1 MENPSLESQIIDALG
16 AYSFIFTNS
25 PLEQSKYIK
34 LAEKYDV
41 ETAVEE
47 PVSYTH
53 LTLPTN
59 REV

>member
-1 MENPSLESQIIDALG
+1 MENLLLLESQIIDALG

-25 PLEQSKYIK
+25 PLEQSRYIK

-47 PVSYTH
+47 LFADAVAFE
-53 LTLPTN
+53 LID
-59 REV
+59 

>member
-1 MENPSLESQIIDALG
+1 MENLLLLESQIIDALG

-25 PLEQSKYIK
+25 PLEPSRYIK

-47 PVSYTH
+47 LFADAVAFE
-53 LTLPTN
+53 LID
-59 REV
+59 